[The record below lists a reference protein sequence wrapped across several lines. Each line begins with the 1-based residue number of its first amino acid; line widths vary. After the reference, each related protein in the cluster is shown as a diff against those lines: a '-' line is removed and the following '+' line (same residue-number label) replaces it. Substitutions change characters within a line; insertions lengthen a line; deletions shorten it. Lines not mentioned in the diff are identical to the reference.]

1 MKDFLAL
8 MNPTRWAILGGV
20 LLALVLA
27 AGAGMLKVHSSGV
40 GMGKAEVQA
49 LWDKDSLERSHER
62 NRTLIAHTERLI
74 SLSEE
79 LNGARDAYQQTLT
92 DLASSRDAARTRGER
107 VRVAAK
113 GTGLDASLANAQC
126 PVVRT
131 FAAGAFRTAQA
142 CRDDLAEIGL
152 GAGGLVDVSAVAK
165 YERARADNLLKFSLP
180 RSPSLTK
187 DLK

>member
-1 MKDFLAL
+1 MNNLLAL

-27 AGAGMLKVHSSGV
+27 VGAAGVKVHSDGV
-40 GMGKAEVQA
+40 GSGKAEVQA
-49 LWDKDSLERSHER
+49 LWDKDALARSHER
-62 NRTLIAHTERLI
+62 NTTLLAHTERLI
-74 SLSEE
+74 TLSEE
-79 LNGARDAYQQTLT
+79 LNGARNDFLQTQS
-92 DLASSRDAARTRGER
+92 DLAIARPAARARGER

-113 GTGLDASLANAQC
+113 GTGLDAQLTDAQC
-126 PVVRT
+126 SVVRT

-152 GAGGLVDVSAVAK
+152 GTGGLVEVTGIAK

-180 RSPSLTK
+180 RPPSLTK
-187 DLK
+187 EPK

>member
-1 MKDFLAL
+1 MNNILAL

-27 AGAGMLKVHSSGV
+27 VGAAGLKVHTNGVSS
-40 GMGKAEVQA
+40 GKAEVQA
-49 LWDKDSLERSHER
+49 LWDKDSLARSNER
-62 NRTLIAHTERLI
+62 NRTLIVHTERLI
-74 SLSEE
+74 TLSEE
-79 LNGARDAYQQTLT
+79 LNGARDVFQKTLSY
-92 DLASSRDAARTRGER
+92 LASARTVVHARGER

-113 GTGLDASLANAQC
+113 GTGLDAQLADAQC

-152 GAGGLVDVSAVAK
+152 GAGGLVEVSGIAK
-165 YERARADNLLKFSLP
+165 FERARGDYLLKFSLP
-180 RSPSLTK
+180 RPPSITK
-187 DLK
+187 DPK